1 MIIGIPKEIKNHEA
15 RVALTPAGARLLTSK
30 GHKVLVEQCAGEGS
44 GFEDQDYRAAGAMIV
59 PDASTVFAGADL
71 IVKVKEPQLPECA
84 MLRHGQILFTYLH
97 LASYPEGT
105 RALQKSGATAIAY
118 ETVQLGRRLPL
129 LEPMSEIAGRM
140 AALVSSQLLA
150 HTHGG
155 NGRLLCGVPGVAPGR
170 VIVLGG
176 GTGGFNAARIAAE
189 MGAHVTIFELDP
201 ERMRLID
208 QVSGGRI
215 RTEHSTETALAAA
228 LPSADVVIGA
238 VLLPGGRAPLLLRR
252 DLLATMQRGSVF
264 VDLAID
270 QGGCSDTSRPTSH
283 SHPTY
288 IEEGVVHYCV
298 TNMPG
303 AYPRTATL
311 ALTGTTLRYIEAI
324 ADLGLER
331 SAERFPEMSSGLN
344 IRDGEIVNPSVAA
357 SFARS

>member
-1 MIIGIPKEIKNHEA
+1 MTIGIPKEIKDQEA

-30 GHKVLVEQCAGEGS
+30 GHTILVEQRAGEGS
-44 GFEDQDYRAAGAMIV
+44 GFADQDYRAAGAMIA
-59 PDASTVFAGADL
+59 PDGSTVFAEADL
-71 IVKVKEPQLPECA
+71 IVKVKEPQLPECTR
-84 MLRHGQILFTYLH
+84 LRQGQILFTYLH

-105 RALQKSGATAIAY
+105 RALQKSGVTAIAY

-140 AALVSSQLLA
+140 ATLVSAQLLA
-150 HTHGG
+150 HPNGG
-155 NGRLLCGVPGVAPGR
+155 NGRLLCGVPGGAPGR
-170 VIVLGG
+170 VLVLGG
-176 GTGGFNAARIAAE
+176 GTGGFNAARVASD
-189 MGAHVTIFELDP
+189 MGADVTIFELDP

-215 RTEHSTETALAAA
+215 RTEHSTETAVAAA
-228 LPSADVVIGA
+228 LPRADVVIGA
-238 VLLPGGRAPLLLRR
+238 VLLPGSRAPRVLRR
-252 DLLATMQRGSVF
+252 DLLARMQPGSVF

-283 SHPTY
+283 SKPTY

-311 ALTGTTLRYIEAI
+311 AMTGATLRYIEAL
-324 ADLGLER
+324 AESGLDG
-331 SAERFPEMSSGLN
+331 ATQRFPELSGGLN
-344 IRDGEIVNPSVAA
+344 IRDGKIVHPSVAA
-357 SFARS
+357 ALNP